1 MNIRFSIEYKTV
13 WGEEL
18 VLCTEAGRI
27 RMSYSDG
34 GIWTA
39 EAEVPSS
46 GMTYHY
52 EVKRGGETVRR
63 EWYSHILE
71 KSDLRAELR
80 DSWISKPTEDR
91 SRRMAGTAV
100 PVFSLRTEDDF
111 GVGEFQD
118 IRLLVDWAV
127 KTGQSIIQLL
137 PINDTTMAGTWQD
150 SYPYNANTTFALHP
164 MYINL
169 PKAGLKV
176 DEEYRSLQKKLNS
189 LQKIDYVLVNSE
201 KNRLMHRIFDETFAS
216 VSRTKAYRTFISRNE
231 SWLMPYAAF
240 RALGDIYGTPEFGK
254 WGEYAV
260 YDEKKIS
267 SFIAKHKKE
276 IDFHCFVQYHL
287 DLQLSDAV
295 AYAHRNNVVLKGDL
309 PIGISRT
316 SVDAWLYPGLF
327 NMDSQ
332 AGAPPDAFAE
342 DGQNWGF
349 PTYNWD
355 EMAKDGFAWWKS
367 RLRKMSEYFDA
378 FRIDHILGF
387 FRIWEIPADCP
398 YGLLGYFN
406 PALPYSSDELL
417 QMGFDMG
424 EKRYSVPA
432 EDAGVRDVLFIEDPR
447 RKGYWHPRI
456 SAGNTKVY
464 QTLTPAQKDTFNWL
478 HEDFF
483 YRRHTDFWWQSAMKK
498 LPGLLGSTTMLA
510 CGEDLGMIPAC
521 VPDVMDRLGIL
532 SLEIQRM
539 PKTFG
544 VEFDDPQRYP
554 YMCVCTTSTHDMT
567 PIRAWWTED
576 RKITESFYKNMLGG
590 EGDAPEVCPV
600 GICEQII
607 RQHLESPAMFT
618 ILPLQDWLAI
628 DSDLRYAN
636 PDEERI
642 NVPAESRHYWRYR
655 LHLTLETLLAAQ
667 DYDERLR
674 TMVAESGRVR

>member
-1 MNIRFSIEYKTV
+1 MKVSFSIEYRTT

-18 VLCTEAGRI
+18 VLCAGEERY

-34 GIWTA
+34 GIW
-39 EAEVPSS
+39 EVVAPVPAA
-46 GMTYHY
+46 GMVYHY
-52 EVKRGGETVRR
+52 EVEKDGGVIRR
-63 EWYSHILE
+63 EWYGHILE
-71 KSDLRAELR
+71 PADIKSTHTDA
-80 DSWISKPTEDR
+80 WISKPTEDR

-118 IRLLVDWAV
+118 IKLLVDWAV

-137 PINDTTMAGTWQD
+137 PINDTTMTGTWQD

-176 DEEYRSLQKKLNS
+176 DKEYKDLQKKLNG
-189 LQKIDYVLVNSE
+189 LKQIDYELVNQE
-201 KNRLMHRIFDETFAS
+201 KTRLMRKLFDETYAG
-216 VSRTKAYRTFISRNE
+216 VSRTKAYKSFISKNGY
-231 SWLMPYAAF
+231 WLTPYAAF
-240 RALGDIYGTPEFGK
+240 RALTAINGTPEFGK
-254 WGEYAV
+254 WGEYAT
-260 YDEKKIS
+260 YDEKKVNA
-267 SFIAKHKKE
+267 FIAKNRTE
-276 IDFHCFVQYHL
+276 INFHCFVQYHL

-295 AYAHRNNVVLKGDL
+295 AYAHKNSVVLKGDL

-316 SVDAWLYPGLF
+316 SVDAWLYPQLF

-355 EMAKDGFAWWKS
+355 EMSKDGYAWWKS
-367 RLRKMSEYFDA
+367 RLRKMAEYFDA

-406 PALPYSSDELL
+406 PAMPYSSDELR
-417 QMGFDMG
+417 QKGFDMND
-424 EKRYSVPA
+424 KRYSVPA
-432 EDAGVRDVLFIEDPR
+432 EGAGERDVLFIEDPR
-447 RKGYWHPRI
+447 RKGFWHPRI
-456 SAGNTKVY
+456 AAHKTQIYSRLE
-464 QTLTPAQKDTFNWL
+464 QWQKDTFNWL
-478 HEDFF
+478 HDDFF

-498 LPGLLGSTTMLA
+498 LPDLLGSTTMLA
-510 CGEDLGMIPAC
+510 CGEDLGMIPDC
-521 VPDVMDRLGIL
+521 VPDVMYRLGIL

-539 PKTFG
+539 PKSPHE
-544 VEFDDPQRYP
+544 EFANPYCYP
-554 YMCVCTTSTHDMT
+554 YMSVCTTSTHDMT

-576 RKITESFYKNMLGG
+576 RNVADHFYHNMLGCG
-590 EGDAPEVCPV
+590 GDTPEVCETW
-600 GICEQII
+600 ICERIV

-618 ILPLQDWLAI
+618 ILPLQDWLSI
-628 DSDLRYAN
+628 DADLRYAN

-642 NVPAESRHYWRYR
+642 NVPANSRHYWRYR
-655 LHLTLETLLAAQ
+655 LHLTLEQLLAAEGW
-667 DYDERLR
+667 DEKLR
-674 TMVAESGRVR
+674 TMVSGSGRVR